1 MQVTDP
7 HTQNTPVQQDSAVTE
22 YLQKHYPHFGIS
34 PTAGDIRVAR
44 RVFGTEILEAAS
56 PARHANIM
64 MPLCEL
70 CEKKGIRD
78 VPKLMIAKSPVQ
90 NASVT
95 SEGTLIVSEGL
106 VETLNQDEM
115 RAVIVHELDH
125 YKKRETST
133 VIAHAVGFLAD
144 FLVGLFGGRKIDS
157 WFEGNPKLKT
167 MPRVGKFLSHT
178 VPAFGLHY
186 LVVAPT
192 HALFRRR
199 SEFEA
204 DKEAA
209 QTVGYE
215 NVIGVLKFFDELYES
230 KYAEQQPRT
239 IINRVRSNSVLDN
252 VTAILYPFPDH
263 PSFKERIEKLEK
275 ARASDPNT
283 RVTAVELQ
291 PQIQNAPTTHT
302 IH

>member
-1 MQVTDP
+1 MQVTGP
-7 HTQNTPVQQDSAVTE
+7 QTQNTSVQQDSAVAE
-22 YLQKHYPHFGIS
+22 YLQKHYPHFGIMPS
-34 PTAGDIRVAR
+34 AGDIRVAK
-44 RVFGTEILEAAS
+44 RVFGTSEIIAAS
-56 PARHANIM
+56 PSHHASIIK
-64 MPLCEL
+64 PLCEL
-70 CEKKGIRD
+70 CETKGIKD
-78 VPKLMIAKSPVQ
+78 VPKLMIARSPVQ

-125 YKKRETST
+125 YKKRETSS

-144 FLVGLFGGRKIDS
+144 FFVGLFGGRKIDHIIENNS
-157 WFEGNPKLKT
+157 KLQK
-167 MPRVGKFLSHT
+167 MPRVGKFISHT
-178 VPAFGLHY
+178 IPALGLHY

-230 KYAEQQPRT
+230 RRGDQHPRT

-252 VTAILYPFPDH
+252 VTAVLYPFPDH
-263 PSFKERIEKLEK
+263 PTFKERIEKLEK
-275 ARASDPNT
+275 ERAVDPNT
-283 RVTAVELQ
+283 RVTAMELQ
-291 PQIQNAPTTHT
+291 AQIQNAPSTYTVH
-302 IH
+302 